1 MNQKKTLPKRSEPCF
16 IFSEIDKHQKVQKH
30 IGPSLSRLYLKV
42 ILMKNTIPIGS
53 ALQFKYMY
61 SVGLKYYIL

>member
-42 ILMKNTIPIGS
+42 ILMKNTIQFGN
-53 ALQFKYMY
+53 ALQ
-61 SVGLKYYIL
+61 